1 MTYSQATCSIQFH
14 ENHIYC
20 FGGSISNPN
29 SVLSIYD
36 TSKRK
41 TVLFLIFLQGKNSM
55 CEMVVKGDAP
65 GAIGDC
71 FSAVYD
77 NKMFIFGGASQN
89 MSSDNL
95 LRNMKS
101 IYWLN
106 LSKCLL
112 E

>member
-1 MTYSQATCSIQFH
+1 
-14 ENHIYC
+14 
-20 FGGSISNPN
+20 
-29 SVLSIYD
+29 
-36 TSKRK
+36 
-41 TVLFLIFLQGKNSM
+41 
-55 CEMVVKGDAP
+55 MVVKGDAP